1 MSKLV
6 TIGIPVYKRL
16 EYLPSVLAIVAAQD
30 YPNLELLVSDNGMN
44 GTVVS
49 DIVAKHYHRPYKF
62 RQNPATVNISTHFN
76 QLIENASGD
85 YFVVLADDDEISANY
100 VSDLV
105 ALLEKRLE
113 SAVAMSIQE
122 TIDEA
127 GKLLYRS
134 KDTVPEIL
142 SGPDFIRAAWGT
154 HQYGFRSF
162 STFLARR
169 EKLLACGGYPNF
181 WVGCA
186 DEDAMFVK
194 LCLEGPIAFSTRSTF
209 RKRYSESS
217 DGYSAPLQDL
227 ARGMRDYF
235 EFLDTDPR
243 LLKYAAAHPAEWKES
258 KVYLVQMGWK
268 LYHFLWAGMY
278 RNRLGRIEWLKA
290 AFGMPFIPEYY
301 RAVARTLYR
310 TVFLSAL
317 GQVGKKFA
325 PRVYDMYRTARARR
339 S

>member
-6 TIGIPVYKRL
+6 TIAIPIYKRL

-30 YPNLELLVSDNGMN
+30 YPNLELLVSDNGQN
-44 GTVVS
+44 GTVVP
-49 DIVAKHYHRPYKF
+49 DIVAKYYPKPFRF

-76 QLIENASGD
+76 QLIENASGE

-105 ALLEKRLE
+105 EVIEKHPE
-113 SAVAMSIQE
+113 ASVAMAIQE

-127 GKLLYRS
+127 GNSLSRS
-134 KDTVPEIL
+134 KNTVPEVL

-154 HQYGFRSF
+154 HEYGFRSF
-162 STFLARR
+162 STYLARR
-169 EKLLACGGYPNF
+169 DKLLDCGGYPNF
-181 WVGCA
+181 YVGCA

-194 LCLEGPIAFSTRSTF
+194 LCLESSIAFSTRSVF

-217 DGYSAPLQDL
+217 DGYSAPLEDL

-235 EFLDTDPR
+235 EFLDTEPR
-243 LLKYAAAHPAEWKES
+243 LLKYAAAHPAEWKEA
-258 KVYLVQMGWK
+258 KVYLLGMGWK
-268 LYHFLWAGMY
+268 LYHLLWAGMY
-278 RNRLGRIEWLKA
+278 RNRLTRLQWFRA
-290 AFGMPFIPEYY
+290 AFSLPFIPDYY
-301 RAVARTLYR
+301 RAVAQTFYSSVLG
-310 TVFLSAL
+310 AL
-317 GQVGKKFA
+317 LGVGKRYVPWA
-325 PRVYDMYRTARARR
+325 YEIYRTAKAKL